1 MTGSVIAGP
10 TEAFSFPGERQVT
23 PEVVREHNLN
33 ELEYGRIVEMLA
45 QGALSAGE
53 IGERFTVSAPAI
65 SQHLKT
71 VREAGLVTVTV
82 AGQRRIYELDPA
94 VIECF
99 DQWVRRVRAFWPER
113 LAALEAALH
122 PPDPGEEA

>member
-1 MTGSVIAGP
+1 MDSFAALADP
-10 TEAFSFPGERQVT
+10 TR
-23 PEVVREHNLN
+23 R
-33 ELEYGRIVEMLA
+33 RIVEMLA

-71 VREAGLVTVTV
+71 LREAGLVTVTV

-94 VIECF
+94 GIDGF

-113 LAALEAALH
+113 LAALEAALQQ
-122 PPDPGEEA
+122 PDPGEEA